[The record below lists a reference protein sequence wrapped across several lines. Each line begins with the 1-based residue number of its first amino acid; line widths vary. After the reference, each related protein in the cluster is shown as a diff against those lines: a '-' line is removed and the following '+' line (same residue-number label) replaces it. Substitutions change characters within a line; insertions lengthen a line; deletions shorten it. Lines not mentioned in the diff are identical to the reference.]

1 MFTHFA
7 PGLILPE
14 VLKPIWRKRSVPRGV
29 LDILVSQVSRH
40 RGEAA
45 DSSSEIPS
53 LAGCSGGQ
61 LINFGEE

>member
-29 LDILVSQVSRH
+29 LDILVT
-40 RGEAA
+40 
-45 DSSSEIPS
+45 EIS
-53 LAGCSGGQ
+53 L
-61 LINFGEE
+61 E